1 MHAHFDS
8 RNVGEVERLYLLE
21 GSWIID
27 DNAV

>member
-1 MHAHFDS
+1 MLTLI
-8 RNVGEVERLYLLE
+8 VGMSEKLERLYLLE